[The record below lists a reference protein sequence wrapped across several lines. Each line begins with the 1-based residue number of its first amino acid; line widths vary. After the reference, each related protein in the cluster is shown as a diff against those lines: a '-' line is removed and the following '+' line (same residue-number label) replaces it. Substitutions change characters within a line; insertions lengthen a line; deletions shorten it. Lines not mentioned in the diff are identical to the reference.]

1 MINSAKE
8 ISKQSKSSFYY
19 AFNLLPKAQRDAM
32 NIVYAF
38 CRKTDDIVDNDDS
51 NEIKLHNLNLWKEE
65 FDKSLNGRTNDQ
77 LLTSLS
83 KVIYDFKI
91 PIEPFYDLLKGM
103 EMDISICRYEN
114 FESLKEYCYRVAS
127 TVGLMSIEIFGYKNK
142 STKDFAIYLGI
153 ALQLTNILR
162 DIRKD
167 AESNRIYI
175 PLDELKK
182 FSYSEDDLISKKY
195 NNNFIE
201 LMKFQTER
209 AENYF
214 KLAASSL
221 SQEDKKNMFPARA
234 MQCVYHSLLKKIITN
249 NYDVLNKNI
258 RVNNFEKLYLAL
270 LVWIKNKLIFI

>member
-19 AFNLLPKAQRDAM
+19 AFNLLPKAQRNAM

-51 NEIKLHNLNLWKEE
+51 KEIKLHNLNLWKEE
-65 FDKSLNGRTNDQ
+65 FDKSLNGRSYDQ
-77 LLTSLS
+77 LMENLS
-83 KVIYDFKI
+83 KVIYDFRI
-91 PIEPFYDLLKGM
+91 PLQPFYDLIKGM
-103 EMDISICRYEN
+103 EMDINICRYEN
-114 FESLKEYCYRVAS
+114 FKSLKEYCYRVAS
-127 TVGLMSIEIFGYKNK
+127 TVGLISIEIFGYKNK
-142 STKDFAIYLGI
+142 ITQDFAINLGI

-167 AESNRIYI
+167 AENDRIYI

-182 FSYSEDDLISKKY
+182 FSYSEDDLLKKKY

-209 AENYF
+209 AEHYF
-214 KLAASSL
+214 NLATSSL
-221 SQEDKKNMFPARA
+221 SKEDKKNMFPARA
-234 MQCVYHSLLKKIITN
+234 MQCVYHSLLKKIISN

-258 RVNNFEKLYLAL
+258 RVNNFEKLYLSL
-270 LVWIKNKLIFI
+270 FVWIKNKLIFI

>member
-19 AFNLLPKAQRDAM
+19 AFNLLPKTQRDAM

-51 NEIKLHNLNLWKEE
+51 NEKKLYNLNLWKEE
-65 FDKSLNGRTNDQ
+65 FDKSLNGKSNNQ
-77 LLTSLS
+77 LLASLS

-91 PIEPFYDLLKGM
+91 PLEPFYDLIKGM
-103 EMDISICRYEN
+103 EMDINFSRYEN
-114 FESLKEYCYRVAS
+114 FQSLREYCYRVAS

-142 STKDFAIYLGI
+142 NTKEFAINLGI

-182 FSYSEDDLISKKY
+182 FSYTENDLLNKIY
-195 NNNFIE
+195 NNNFID

-209 AENYF
+209 AEHYF
-214 KLAASSL
+214 NLASL
-221 SQEDKKNMFPARA
+221 SLSKEDKKSMFPAKA
-234 MQCVYHSLLKKIITN
+234 MQCVYHRLLKKIITN

-270 LVWIKNKLIFI
+270 FVWIKNKLIFI